1 MKRQLRRVG
10 SALPA
15 LLALTLVGGSALAGG
30 TLFDAD
36 YKVCPR
42 QTRLQSGGIA
52 DLTLSRDAG
61 EEDEVHAAWTVANPG
76 NRRLAANACRV
87 SLVAILDDND
97 GDPVVKALSLGT
109 RKAAFDQ
116 VKTGTGVTVRL
127 AVVMET
133 ADGDRLISDVLEQT
147 INQSLTEPA
156 SPPSGS
162 A

>member
-1 MKRQLRRVG
+1 M
-10 SALPA
+10 
-15 LLALTLVGGSALAGG
+15 
-30 TLFDAD
+30 
-36 YKVCPR
+36 
-42 QTRLQSGGIA
+42 
-52 DLTLSRDAG
+52 
-61 EEDEVHAAWTVANPG
+61 
-76 NRRLAANACRV
+76 
-87 SLVAILDDND
+87 AILDDND